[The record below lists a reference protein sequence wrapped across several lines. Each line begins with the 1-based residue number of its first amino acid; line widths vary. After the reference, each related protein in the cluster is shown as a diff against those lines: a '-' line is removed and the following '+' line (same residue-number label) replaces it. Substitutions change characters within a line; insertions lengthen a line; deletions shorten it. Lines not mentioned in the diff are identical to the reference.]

1 MWEQSFRD
9 KSAELKLFRS
19 RAIILAIIIT
29 AMLCVLA
36 WRMAHLQITLYEKY
50 QNLSENNR
58 IKIQPLAP
66 KRGLIFDR
74 NGELLAENIPTY
86 SLTVVPEKVPDMEAT
101 LEFLDQLIGIS
112 ERDHEQ
118 FERRRQLRRRPYDP
132 VVIRHK
138 LTEDEIAKVMV
149 NRNYLPGVD
158 VEAQLVRHYP
168 QGETFAHVLGYV
180 GRINQREQNQL
191 DADDN
196 TKRRYSAS
204 RFIGKLGVEKHYE
217 SDLHGEPGYQK
228 VETNARG
235 RILRVLEQV
244 DPVPGEDISLHLDA
258 RMQRLAAKQMEGRR
272 GGVVAIEV
280 KTGGILTM
288 YSNPGFDPNLFV
300 TGISHTDYNALRD
313 NLDLPL
319 FDRAIRGR
327 YPPASTIKPFIGIGV
342 VDMGVASWNTSIN
355 DYGSFQLPNSERIYR
370 DWKRQGHGKV
380 DLKKAIVE
388 SCDVYFYDMAVKAG
402 IDRLHPFLQSFGFG
416 ERTALDVDNAYSGLM
431 PGREWKQRTRR
442 SHWYAGDTVN
452 LGIGQGYMQATPL
465 QLATATAVMANR
477 GKWVAPRLMAT
488 HSGDTTID
496 ESSTPADIILNNDKN
511 WDRMFDAMRNVIEGT
526 HGTARALRRNLD
538 FPIAGKTGTAQVV
551 GIAQDAEYDSDALRE
566 RLRDHA
572 LFIAFAPVDDPQI
585 AIAVVVENGESA
597 GRTAAPVAQSLIN
610 LYLGGGAGE

>member
-9 KSAELKLFRS
+9 KSAEIRLFRS
-19 RAIILAIIIT
+19 RAIILAIVIT
-29 AMLCVLA
+29 LMLAGLG
-36 WRMAHLQITLYEKY
+36 WRMAHLQITLYDKY

-66 KRGLIFDR
+66 KRGLIYDR
-74 NGELLAENIPTY
+74 NGELLAENVPTY
-86 SLTVVPEKVPDMEAT
+86 SVTLVPEKVPDIEET
-101 LEFLDQLIGIS
+101 LNFLDDLIGVS
-112 ERDHEQ
+112 ERDREQ
-118 FERRRQLRRRPYDP
+118 FERRRELRRRPYDP
-132 VVIRHK
+132 VVVRHK

-191 DADDN
+191 DADPD
-196 TKRRYSAS
+196 TERRYSAS
-204 RFIGKLGVEKHYE
+204 RYIGKLGVEKHYE

-235 RILRVLEQV
+235 RITRVLEQV
-244 DPVPGEDISLHLDA
+244 DPIPGEDITLHLDA
-258 RMQRLAAKQMEGRR
+258 RMQRLASQLMEGRR
-272 GGVVAIEV
+272 GAVVAIEV

-300 TGISHTDYNALRD
+300 TGISHKDYNALRD
-313 NLDLPL
+313 NPNLPL
-319 FDRAIRGR
+319 FDRSIRGR
-327 YPPASTIKPFIGIGV
+327 YPPASTLKPFLGLGV
-342 VDMGVASWNTSIN
+342 VDMGVASWSQTIN
-355 DYGSFQLPNSERIYR
+355 DYGSFQLPNSERVYR

-380 DLKKAIVE
+380 DLKRAIVE
-388 SCDVYFYDMAVKAG
+388 SCDVYFYDMAVKMG
-402 IDRLHPFLQSFGFG
+402 IDRIHPFLQSFGFG
-416 ERTALDVDNAYSGLM
+416 QRTALDVDNTYSGLL
-431 PGREWKQRTRR
+431 PGREWKQATRR

-477 GKWVAPRLMAT
+477 GKWVAPRLMLS

-496 ESSTPADIILNNDKN
+496 ESTTPPDVVLNNEKN
-511 WDRMFDAMRNVIEGT
+511 WDRMFNAMQNVVEGT
-526 HGTARALRRNLD
+526 HGTARALLRKLEH
-538 FPIAGKTGTAQVV
+538 PIAGKTGTAQVV
-551 GIAQDAEYDSDALRE
+551 GIAQDAEYDSEALRE

-572 LFIAFAPVDDPQI
+572 LFVAFSPVDDPQI
-585 AIAVVVENGESA
+585 AVAVIVENGESA
-597 GRTAAPVAQSLIN
+597 GRTSAPISQALIN
-610 LYLGGGAGE
+610 LYLGGGEGE